1 MRVGASRRPGARRR
15 ADSDVRAACCGDP
28 HAKTSATIND
38 LKHSWG
44 DAMNRL
50 VAIFLLLLYLPIA
63 GARVDVEA
71 PRVWTA
77 PAQTR
82 VVVDAGGPISHSIIP
97 LTDPERLVVDIPE
110 ARLNGKLPKV
120 DAKDPSLIR
129 LRAGSPDGESLRFVF
144 DLKQPVRV
152 KSFLL
157 PPNERYGHRL
167 VIDLSP
173 KPGQQAL
180 LAGTGTGMGR
190 QRNGPGQTPLGRGGV
205 GVPEVIIAIDAGHGG
220 EDPGAI
226 GPSGTLEKDV
236 TLAIAERLAALIE
249 RAPHMRP
256 IMIRDGDYYVGL
268 RERVT
273 RARQQQ
279 ADLFL
284 SIHADAYRD
293 AQICGSSVYTLS
305 VNGASS
311 EAAKWL
317 ADRENNADRIGGI
330 PLRDVDDDLNRVLF
344 DLAQSGSLEHSRY
357 AAEQLLTK
365 LGRVGPLHQP
375 DVQHARFVVLK
386 SPDVPSVLIETAFIS
401 NPRDEERLTDSDY
414 QQRLA
419 QAIFEGVEGY
429 FAMHR
434 LPATAPQIAD
444 AGAGRSHVIY
454 PGDTLIAIARRYD
467 VSLNSLRVAN
477 SLDSDLIRVG
487 EILRIPEG

>member
-1 MRVGASRRPGARRR
+1 
-15 ADSDVRAACCGDP
+15 
-28 HAKTSATIND
+28 
-38 LKHSWG
+38 
-44 DAMNRL
+44 MNRL
-50 VAIFLLLLYLPIA
+50 IAIFLLLVYFPVA
-63 GARVDVEA
+63 DAQVEVAA

-82 VVVDAGGPISHSIIP
+82 VVVDVGGPVSHTIIP
-97 LTDPERLVVDIPE
+97 LENPERLLVDIPN
-110 ARLNGKLPKV
+110 ARLSGKLPIV
-120 DAKDPSLIR
+120 DAKDPSLTR
-129 LRAGSPDGESLRFVF
+129 LRAGSPDGKSLRFVF

-173 KPGQQAL
+173 KDGQPVLIA
-180 LAGTGTGMGR
+180 
-190 QRNGPGQTPLGRGGV
+190 GPGIDRGHKRPAQAALGRRSLGA
-205 GVPEVIIAIDAGHGG
+205 PEVVIAIDAGHGG

-226 GPSGTLEKDV
+226 GPAGTLEKNV
-236 TLAIAERLAALIE
+236 TLAIAEHLAALID
-249 RAPHMRP
+249 RAPGMRP
-256 IMIRDGDYYVGL
+256 VMIRDGDYYVSL
-268 RERVT
+268 RERVA
-273 RARQQQ
+273 RARRHQ

-330 PLRDVDDDLNRVLF
+330 KLGDVDDGLNRVLF
-344 DLAQSGSLEHSRY
+344 ELAQSGSLEHSRY

-401 NPRDEERLTDSDY
+401 NPRDEQRLSDSDH

-429 FAMHR
+429 FAMHQ
-434 LPATAPQIAD
+434 LPAAGSQIAD
-444 AGAGRSHVIY
+444 PGAGRSHVIY
-454 PGDTLIAIARRYD
+454 PGDTLITIAKRYD
-467 VSLNSLRVAN
+467 VSLSSLRVAN
-477 SLDSDLIRVG
+477 SLNGDLIRVG